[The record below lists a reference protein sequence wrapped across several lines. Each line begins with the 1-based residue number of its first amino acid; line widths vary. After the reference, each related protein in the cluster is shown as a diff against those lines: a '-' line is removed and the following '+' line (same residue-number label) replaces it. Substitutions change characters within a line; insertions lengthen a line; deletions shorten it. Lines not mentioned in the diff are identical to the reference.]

1 MIDTGHSRLSL
12 SRQCSLIGLN
22 QSSYYYE
29 PAEEK
34 ESSRCNLP
42 KSKNLANGH
51 QLLLLYHFSD
61 LSLLLMIY
69 RDGSHLHLWKRSC
82 SRSLGLL
89 TKVGRPSSLNSR
101 ARLYTS
107 LVLEIHRYGPG
118 AL

>member
-42 KSKNLANGH
+42 KSKKLSQWSSATSALSFQRLITFAH
-51 QLLLLYHFSD
+51 D
-61 LSLLLMIY
+61 LS
-69 RDGSHLHLWKRSC
+69 
-82 SRSLGLL
+82 
-89 TKVGRPSSLNSR
+89 
-101 ARLYTS
+101 
-107 LVLEIHRYGPG
+107 
-118 AL
+118 